1 MPEGDTIR
9 RAAGALSSALA
20 GRRVEAFTS
29 SLPAVAAAAE
39 RLGIAGRT
47 VEAVES
53 RGKHLLIRFEG
64 GAVLHTHLR
73 MQGRWRLYR
82 GVASLGSPNPRARAV
97 LRAGDRTAACFDAPV
112 VELLSRFEAR
122 DHGGLATLGPDLL
135 APDLDLAA
143 AVSRLQAAPD
153 RPIGELLLDQR
164 VCAGIGN
171 VFRSEVLFLA
181 GVHPGRRLPQL
192 PRELLSRILETARE
206 AMRRNL
212 VPGPRRTRP
221 GAGPRLW
228 VYRRGGQ
235 RCLRC
240 GEEIRRAA
248 VGEPPRSCYW
258 CPGCQPE

>member
-9 RAAGALSSALA
+9 RAARALSTALA

-47 VEAVES
+47 VDAVES

-73 MQGRWRLYR
+73 MQGRWRLYQ
-82 GVASLGSPNPRARAV
+82 GVAGRSSGSRARAV

-122 DHGGLATLGPDLL
+122 DHRGLASLGPDLL
-135 APDLDLAA
+135 APDLDLD
-143 AVSRLQAAPD
+143 AVLSRLQAAPD
-153 RPIGELLLDQR
+153 RPVGELLLDQR
-164 VCAGIGN
+164 ICSGIGN
-171 VFRSEVLFLA
+171 VYRSEVLFIA

-192 PRELLSRILETARE
+192 SREILLRILETARD
-206 AMRRNL
+206 ALRRNL
-212 VPGPRRTRP
+212 GPGPRRTRP

-248 VGEPPRSCYW
+248 VGDPPRSCYW